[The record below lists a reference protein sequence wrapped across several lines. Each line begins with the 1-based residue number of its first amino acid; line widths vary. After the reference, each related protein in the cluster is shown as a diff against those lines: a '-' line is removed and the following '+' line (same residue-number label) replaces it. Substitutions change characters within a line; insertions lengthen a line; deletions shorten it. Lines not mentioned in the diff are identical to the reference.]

1 MHSAKPV
8 EHFVTLF
15 NTAYLPA
22 GLCLYRSLREQAG
35 PFHLWILCMDTR
47 VEACLRE
54 LELPGVSLIPI
65 GEVETE
71 ALLGIKAG
79 RTLGEYCWTLTPFA
93 PEFVM
98 KRDPSVERV
107 TYVDADLY
115 FFDDPRVLLAEL
127 EVGGAHVLITEHAY
141 APEYDKSAR
150 SGIYCVQFI
159 PFRNTPEAREVMHWW
174 QDRCVEW
181 CFARYEDG
189 KHGDQMYLDDWTTR
203 FPGKVHVL
211 RQKER
216 TVAPWNAAHFLDR
229 EGALVPVFFHFH
241 SFRVISE
248 KRMRWHWGY
257 RVGVSADR
265 YYQKYFSEM
274 CNALTLIHSRW
285 SMIPALKD
293 TETIK
298 QKIAKIYHL
307 LIGAAKYSEYSLG
320 ELKSSVPLA

>member
-1 MHSAKPV
+1 MSSVSPV

-15 NTAYLPA
+15 NTSYLPA

-35 PFHLWILCMDTR
+35 PFHLWVLCMDTT

-54 LELPGVSLIPI
+54 LGLPDVSLIAI

-71 ALLGIKAG
+71 ALLAVKSG
-79 RTLGEYCWTLTPFA
+79 RTAGEYCWTLTPFA

-98 KRDPSVERV
+98 RRAPSVERV

-115 FFDDPRVLLAEL
+115 FFDDPRILLKEL
-127 EVGGAHVLITEHAY
+127 ESSGAHVLITEHAY
-141 APEYDKSAR
+141 APQYDKTPK

-159 PFRNTPEAREVMHWW
+159 PFRNTPEARSVMNWW
-174 QDRCVEW
+174 QDRCLEW

-216 TVAPWNAAHFLDR
+216 TLAPWNAAHFLDR
-229 EGALVPVFFHFH
+229 KNARVPVFFHFH
-241 SFRVISE
+241 SFRVVSDR
-248 KRMRWHWGY
+248 KMRWHWGY
-257 RVGVSADR
+257 HVGENADR
-265 YYQKYFSEM
+265 YYEKYFLEM
-274 CNALTLIHSRW
+274 CNALALTQARWKLLPTLR
-285 SMIPALKD
+285 D
-293 TETIK
+293 VETIR
-298 QKIAKIYHL
+298 QGIAKCYYL
-307 LIGAAKYSEYSLG
+307 LRGSAKYSDYSLDR
-320 ELKSSVPLA
+320 